1 MRLDRLPWIK
11 VPPYDQIL
19 THLIDVCRARQTH
32 LLCIQGPNGSGK
44 SRLLSELFHVLSD
57 DPTSAVA
64 RLNGHDHSILPNGLS
79 AWPNFDAPD
88 AEHALEAWFSDLL
101 QNKAHAYLLIDDVE
115 ALPYAQ
121 MSAVMTLFS
130 HHPELFSKV
139 TLVAF
144 MGIAPA
150 HIEMRGLLKG
160 AEVITLTSMNMME
173 SKQFVDSV
181 FEHLN
186 QNREVSIAEINQ
198 LHNLSYGYIGR
209 LLKLLEEERPLPN
222 KSAPRSL
229 KGLWWLSVPVI
240 GIVGFL
246 SWQWWQNDPQ
256 ETAKPEMPDLAVV
269 VEEVMPPVK
278 VVEPVPKVITVVPE
292 PKAPVKVVKPIE
304 TVMVAPALMVKG
316 EPIVE
321 AAHPPE
327 AISKAKVPPPQKE
340 KASTKN
346 KKVAVPYI
354 IELSRDTERAALEK
368 QLKGRSIPG
377 QVQYAKIHERGQTV
391 WIAFIGPYD
400 TESQA
405 IEGKKKLPASVQRLP
420 LKVRKES

>member
-1 MRLDRLPWIK
+1 M
-11 VPPYDQIL
+11 PPYDQIL
-19 THLIDVCRARQTH
+19 THLTDVCQARQTH

-44 SRLLSELFHVLSD
+44 SRLLSELFRALSK
-57 DPTSAVA
+57 DPSHAVA
-64 RLNGHDHSILPNGLS
+64 SLNGRDHSVVPS
-79 AWPNFDAPD
+79 TVCTWPKFDAPD
-88 AEHALEAWFSDLL
+88 FEAALEAWLTQLL
-101 QNKAHAYLLIDDVE
+101 QHKTHAYLLIDDVE
-115 ALPYAQ
+115 ALPYAE

-150 HIEMRGLLKG
+150 HIEMRELLKG

-186 QNREVSIAEINQ
+186 QNKEISIAEINQ

-209 LLKLLEEERPLPN
+209 LLKLLEEERPTPM
-222 KSAPRSL
+222 KSVQRSFQW
-229 KGLWWLSVPVI
+229 LWWLLIPII
-240 GIVGFL
+240 GVAGFVG
-246 SWQWWQNDPQ
+246 WQWWQKAPTEPAVTD
-256 ETAKPEMPDLAVV
+256 APDLTIVV
-269 VEEVMPPVK
+269 DEVMPPVK
-278 VVEPVPKVITVVPE
+278 VVEPVPKVITVTPE

-304 TVMVAPALMVKG
+304 MVAVAPALMVKG

-321 AAHPPE
+321 AAHPSE

-340 KASTKN
+340 KTSTKT

-377 QVQYAKIHERGQTV
+377 QVQYAKIHERGKTV